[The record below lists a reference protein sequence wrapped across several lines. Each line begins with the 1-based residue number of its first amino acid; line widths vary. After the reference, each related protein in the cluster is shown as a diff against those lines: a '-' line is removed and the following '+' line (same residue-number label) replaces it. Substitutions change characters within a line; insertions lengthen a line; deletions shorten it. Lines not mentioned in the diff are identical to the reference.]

1 MPAADVVTYGLPA
14 GDWWSGVVEVPL
26 TACVLNFVFSD
37 KERKA
42 WDNNK
47 NTDFHSTV
55 LGGSSFSKLPELLA
69 GEDPPNRLNYFPTTS
84 QSVPLPMSA
93 VQFCLCTQLTQ
104 SLILSFADGFGSEK
118 LLEVLYT
125 SIRKEAESEDRQAEE
140 RAAKGARKKV
150 MAKGEALERRRAAM
164 HEVLYTVPATPEAGR
179 PVDIYYNP
187 ELTPLRGRPD
197 IFVRG
202 SWNRYQKQE
211 SAYCIQVRIG
221 LNPKP

>member
-1 MPAADVVTYGLPA
+1 M
-14 GDWWSGVVEVPL
+14 
-26 TACVLNFVFSD
+26 
-37 KERKA
+37 
-42 WDNNK
+42 
-47 NTDFHSTV
+47 
-55 LGGSSFSKLPELLA
+55 
-69 GEDPPNRLNYFPTTS
+69 
-84 QSVPLPMSA
+84 
-93 VQFCLCTQLTQ
+93 
-104 SLILSFADGFGSEK
+104 
-118 LLEVLYT
+118 LYT
-125 SIRKEAESEDRQAEE
+125 SIRKEAESEDLQAEE

-221 LNPKP
+221 MHAMAHAMRMHRFLNESKHK